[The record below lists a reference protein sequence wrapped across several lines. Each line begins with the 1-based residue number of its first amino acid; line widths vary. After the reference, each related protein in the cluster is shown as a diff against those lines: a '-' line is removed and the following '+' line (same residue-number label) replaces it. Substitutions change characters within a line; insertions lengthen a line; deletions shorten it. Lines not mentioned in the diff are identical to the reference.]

1 MSDTEVTGF
10 FEVFGA
16 IWRAYNNKTIRK
28 VKVIDAYLL
37 FVLVSG
43 IIQFGYMLLVGSF
56 PFNSF
61 WPRFCLASVCLFSL
75 LGFECKLIL
84 CREMTRGIRGKW

>member
-1 MSDTEVTGF
+1 M
-10 FEVFGA
+10 FGA
-16 IWRAYNNKTIRK
+16 VWHAYDNKTIRK

-61 WPRFCLASVCLFSL
+61 LAAFLSCVGVFVLTVGL
-75 LGFECKLIL
+75 
-84 CREMTRGIRGKW
+84 RM